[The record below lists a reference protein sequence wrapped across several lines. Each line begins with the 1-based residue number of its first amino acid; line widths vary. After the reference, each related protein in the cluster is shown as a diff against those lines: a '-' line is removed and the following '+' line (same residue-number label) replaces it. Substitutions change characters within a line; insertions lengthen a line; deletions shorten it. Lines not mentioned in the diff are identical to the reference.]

1 MSDHAREILQT
12 RYRLDRWAGAVGL
25 QIEAVSDDRLRLRLP
40 YSEDNMNLGGR
51 LHGGV
56 IATALVDA
64 GKLLARWL
72 ASDASVEITPL
83 DFQIFYLRAGGRHP
97 VTAEVRLLRRT
108 RTVLFLEGHAAH
120 EDGRTLATAALS
132 LRTFD
137 AALRGRDEDHTDLAA
152 AMRLVPGRQALEH
165 PLGELF
171 NQRFQRA
178 GRPVR
183 IGHLEQGLGY
193 IDQEPEA
200 RIEDDTGT
208 VAPGYLLL
216 LFDRMGSVVSGT
228 WARERVMSVTVS
240 MQLSFCGPA
249 TRAPLRVIGR
259 TQRHYGELSHNRVE
273 IYARESGR
281 LLLSGQVTHLLR
293 PQRRAGG

>member
-1 MSDHAREILQT
+1 MSDNAREILQT
-12 RYRLDRWAGAVGL
+12 RYRLDRWAGTVGL

-40 YSEDNMNLGGR
+40 YNEDNMNLGGR

-56 IATALVDA
+56 TATAVLDA

-72 ASDASVEITPL
+72 AGDTGVEITPL
-83 DFQIFYLRAGGRHP
+83 DFQIFYLRPGARHA
-97 VTAEVRLLRRT
+97 VTAEARLLRRT
-108 RTVLFLEGHAAH
+108 RAILFLEGEVTG
-120 EDGRTLATAALS
+120 EDGRVLASAALS

-137 AALRGRDEDHTDLAA
+137 AALRLRDEDHTDLAA

-165 PLGELF
+165 PLAELF

-200 RIEDDTGT
+200 RTEDDTGAI
-208 VAPGYLLL
+208 APGYQLL

-249 TRAPLRVIGR
+249 TREPVRVIGR
-259 TQRHYGELSHNRVE
+259 TQRHYGELSHNHVE
-273 IYARESGR
+273 MYARESGR

-293 PQRRAGG
+293 PQQRRGD

>member
-25 QIEAVSDDRLRLRLP
+25 QIEAVSDDRLRLRVP

-132 LRTFD
+132 LRKRADASAFIAEFAGD
-137 AALRGRDEDHTDLAA
+137 DRHLVAALEVLEQLGEDVDHGLDVAA
-152 AMRLVPGRQALEH
+152 TGELELDGAVAPVGGLKQKTIGAKEAGVDVFLVPAGDNAREARRYADGLRIIPVRSFQQAL
-165 PLGELF
+165 
-171 NQRFQRA
+171 RA
-178 GRPVR
+178 
-183 IGHLEQGLGY
+183 L
-193 IDQEPEA
+193 
-200 RIEDDTGT
+200 
-208 VAPGYLLL
+208 
-216 LFDRMGSVVSGT
+216 
-228 WARERVMSVTVS
+228 
-240 MQLSFCGPA
+240 A
-249 TRAPLRVIGR
+249 T
-259 TQRHYGELSHNRVE
+259 S
-273 IYARESGR
+273 
-281 LLLSGQVTHLLR
+281 
-293 PQRRAGG
+293 AG